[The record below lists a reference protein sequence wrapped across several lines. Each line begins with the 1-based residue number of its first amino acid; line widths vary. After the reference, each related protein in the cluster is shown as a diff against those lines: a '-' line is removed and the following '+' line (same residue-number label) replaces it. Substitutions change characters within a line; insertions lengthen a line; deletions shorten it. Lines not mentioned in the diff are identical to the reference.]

1 MIIVNGMCYA
11 DNFEKV
17 LKIISV
23 TALYDYKLKVTFS
36 TGETKVCNFKPMLKY
51 PAFKHLKD
59 AELFNKCY
67 IDKDFGVVCWDDNT
81 DIASEYLYEN
91 GYLV

>member
-1 MIIVNGMCYA
+1 MIMRVDA
-11 DNFEKV
+11 V
-17 LKIISV
+17 S
-23 TALYDYKLKVTFS
+23 ALDDYKLKVTFS

-51 PAFKHLKD
+51 PVFKHLKNV
-59 AELFNKCY
+59 ELFNKCY

>member
-1 MIIVNGMCYA
+1 MITIGDICYA

-23 TALYDYKLKVTFS
+23 TALHDYKLKVTFS
-36 TGETKVCNFKPMLKY
+36 TGETKVCNFKSMLKY
-51 PAFKHLKD
+51 PAFKHLKNV
-59 AELFNKCY
+59 ELFNKCY

-81 DIASEYLYEN
+81 DIAPEFLYQN
-91 GYLV
+91 GYPV